1 MEPPSTS
8 LKIALSL
15 VRTTMPVTVTLFW
28 NDPVT
33 EAEQEIIATTP
44 IAIGR
49 NPEAIAQQGIPE
61 RQQIIFNSLQVSRY
75 HALIEW
81 RNNELIVTDQ
91 NSRNGILVNGKSLAS
106 SALVDGDVLQVG
118 PFQISVLRTQFPSR
132 LSTVAPAP
140 TARTQSSSFPPAW
153 FVHADRVSL
162 SDLARDRVEVQ
173 QVDFAAVGGGLGS
186 FFWANLLRLSGIRTD
201 QIRVLGK
208 LQLDATGN
216 ILPDA
221 YQKPYWN
228 YKQLCEFSQIPP
240 HERLRSNSDS
250 CPDNIWGFPSY
261 ALREA
266 WDDLSKGNIGHAVK
280 LLWQVFAEPTGIE
293 TYTPRSGNVF
303 ASIDREIRRIGWH
316 EMFRYGDVRAIRKTD
331 DDRYVIAYS
340 RSSVSGRN
348 YGYLVARYVQIAI
361 GYPALRYLPLVSA
374 YREKTNEAFDDRL
387 VVNAYEN
394 HQHLYE
400 HLKQRGGGVV
410 VLQGRGIV
418 ASRIIQRLY
427 EMREHDGCKIQLIH
441 LLRSPVP
448 QGHRYQTSV
457 RTVRNHQELQ
467 PFNWPKACWGGELR
481 EQLEKAE
488 PEERKRLLSDWGG
501 TTTADRRDWQDII
514 DQGIRTGWYRIL
526 FGEIKD
532 LGREGERLRIDLLE
546 KTEVQAT
553 DEQMIKVDFLID
565 ATGLTN
571 EIQFSP
577 LLKDLVLRY
586 KLDLNPTQRL
596 SVTNNFEMNGMRN
609 GTGRVYAAGAM
620 TLGGPYAAVDS
631 FLGLQYAALVA
642 LDDLRSAKAPGI
654 KSLNGLRSLIQWL
667 RWAQNRE
674 P

>member
-1 MEPPSTS
+1 
-8 LKIALSL
+8 
-15 VRTTMPVTVTLFW
+15 MPVTVTLFW

-33 EAEQEIIATTP
+33 EAEQEIVAITP

-49 NPEAIAQQGIPE
+49 SPDAINAQGIPD
-61 RQQIIFNSLQVSRY
+61 RQHVILNSLQVSRF

-81 RNNELIVTDQ
+81 KDRELIVRDQ
-91 NSRNGILVNGKSLAS
+91 SSSNGILVNGRSCKSSTLA
-106 SALVDGDVLQVG
+106 DGDVLQVG

-132 LSTVAPAP
+132 VTTVGRSP
-140 TARTQSSSFPPAW
+140 TVRPQSSFPPAW
-153 FVHADRVSL
+153 FTDADQISMA
-162 SDLARDRVEVQ
+162 DLVRDSKEVEQ
-173 QVDFAAVGGGLGS
+173 LDFAAIGGGLGS
-186 FFWANLLRLSGIRTD
+186 YLWADLLRLSGIRAD

-208 LQLDATGN
+208 VQFDQSGN
-216 ILPDA
+216 IRPDA
-221 YQKPYWN
+221 DQKPYWN

-266 WDDLSKGNIGHAVK
+266 WTDLGKGDIGHALK
-280 LLWQVFAEPTGIE
+280 LMWQVFAEPTGIE
-293 TYTPRSGNVF
+293 TYTPRSGRVF

-316 EMFRYGDVRAIRKTD
+316 QMFRYGDVRAIRKTN

-340 RSSVSGRN
+340 RSSARGSDYR
-348 YGYLVARYVQIAI
+348 YLVARYVQIAI
-361 GYPALRYLPLVSA
+361 GYPALRYLPLVTA
-374 YREKTNEAFDDRL
+374 YREKTKEALNDRL
-387 VVNAYEN
+387 VVNAYED
-394 HQHLYE
+394 HQHIYDQ
-400 HLKQRGGGVV
+400 LKQRGGGVV
-410 VLQGRGIV
+410 ILQGRGIV
-418 ASRIIQRLY
+418 ASRIIQRIY
-427 EMREHDGCKIQLIH
+427 EMREQEGCKIQIVH
-441 LLRSPVP
+441 MLRSPVP
-448 QGHRYQTSV
+448 QGHRYETSQRV
-457 RTVRNHQELQ
+457 VKNHQELQ

-481 EQLEKAE
+481 EKLENAS

-514 DQGIRTGWYRIL
+514 DRGIRSGWYRIL

-532 LGREGERLRIDLLE
+532 LQREGERLRIDILE
-546 KTEVQAT
+546 KSEGRVSN
-553 DEQMIKVDFLID
+553 EQMIKVDYLID

-596 SVTNNFEMNGMRN
+596 SVSNGFEMNGMRN
-609 GTGRVYAAGAM
+609 GAGRMYAAGAM

-631 FLGLQYAALVA
+631 FLGLQYAAIAAV
-642 LDDLRSAKAPGI
+642 DDLLSANAPGL
-654 KSLNGLRSLIQWL
+654 KSLNGLRSLDQWF
-667 RWAQNRE
+667 RWVNDRE